1 MLQCTVLYVEL
12 QTITRR
18 VTTMINQMQQH
29 KRRQKIMLTQA
40 SLQTNGA
47 RPSGLL
53 VYVHCSPAKGQRRK
67 IPPLSPPLAIREYF
81 TASHLYQHRRRGSR
95 KMTPAF
101 WPPRLGPLLTGQ
113 TTTTNRRRIRCR
125 RRRVDRV
132 RDSPFRFGNR
142 GIGHRGLYSTR
153 GFFATLN

>member
-1 MLQCTVLYVEL
+1 MHCS
-12 QTITRR
+12 ICGAADHNKKGHHNDKPNA
-18 VTTMINQMQQH
+18 TTQEEAEDYADPSIIAD
-29 KRRQKIMLTQA
+29 KWRW
-40 SLQTNGA
+40 
-47 RPSGLL
+47 PSGLL